1 MDTREY
7 EDIQST
13 ILETMK
19 MLGHTLAHLERTKI
33 ADETAIYQVRNCAR
47 GAASLAKIV
56 HDAAASEV
64 VMLEM
69 RHAAADDDDITTR
82 DAATWSPDTCDA

>member
-7 EDIQST
+7 EAMQAT
-13 ILETMK
+13 ISDTMK
-19 MLGHTLAHLERTKI
+19 MLGHTLAHLHRTKL
-33 ADETAIYQVRNCAR
+33 ADETTIYQVRDCAR

-69 RHAAADDDDITTR
+69 RHAAADDDDITTS
-82 DAATWSPDTCDA
+82 DAATWRPDTCDA